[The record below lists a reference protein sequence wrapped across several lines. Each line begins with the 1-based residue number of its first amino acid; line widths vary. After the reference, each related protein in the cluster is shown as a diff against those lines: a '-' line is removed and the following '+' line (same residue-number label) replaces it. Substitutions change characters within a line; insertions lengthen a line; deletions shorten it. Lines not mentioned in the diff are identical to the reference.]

1 MFQES
6 EKSTTPERLVAGIQK
21 LQIADESY
29 IPSSETA
36 STTSSSGED
45 AKYQLQKAKL
55 NAFLEECNV
64 EPLVRRWKDWSE
76 ANERSQERYVRR
88 SSEIVKSFLSV
99 VYPENC
105 VHLWKEIEVSS
116 AMDKLMGTDSLQ
128 LSSDSSYLEALS
140 EAYQNAASWDTRRQV
155 LSIMTG
161 VASYRDI
168 SRCIPGLTQYRY
180 TIANLHRLQHG
191 RAAPLPTQQRQ
202 VPLLKIDRKQL
213 DHFLA
218 YITSPHLVQDLPS
231 GEKTLKLPSGR
242 VLQVPNVIRMMIPQR
257 ITQQYIQYC
266 SESGFVPFS
275 ERTMFRILSE
285 CSASVRKSLQ
295 GLDYIAA
302 EGTKEF
308 DNLSDLV
315 KQTCNY
321 GDPETVLQENLKA
334 GKLYLKGDFKVI
346 NVTN

>member
-1 MFQES
+1 MFCFR
-6 EKSTTPERLVAGIQK
+6 KVKKTTTPERLVAGIQK

-55 NAFLEECNV
+55 NACLEQCNV
-64 EPLVRRWKDWSE
+64 EPLVRHWKDWSK
-76 ANERSQERYVRR
+76 ANEGTEERYVRR
-88 SSEIVKSFLSV
+88 PSEIVKSVLSV
-99 VYPENC
+99 VYPENY
-105 VHLWKEIEVSS
+105 VHLWKEIKVSS

-168 SRCIPGLTQYRY
+168 SRCILGLTQYRY

-218 YITSPHLVQDLPS
+218 YITSPHLVQDLPF
-231 GEKTLKLPSGR
+231 GENTHKLSSGR
-242 VLQVPNVIRMMIPQR
+242 VLQVPNVIRMTIPQR
-257 ITQQYIQYC
+257 ITKKYIQ
-266 SESGFVPFS
+266 
-275 ERTMFRILSE
+275 
-285 CSASVRKSLQ
+285 
-295 GLDYIAA
+295 
-302 EGTKEF
+302 
-308 DNLSDLV
+308 
-315 KQTCNY
+315 
-321 GDPETVLQENLKA
+321 
-334 GKLYLKGDFKVI
+334 
-346 NVTN
+346 